1 MRSLII
7 KDQYGK
13 KTVDSNEFTI
23 TTILNIVA
31 SFPGAYNL
39 TVALPEFD
47 PARGFLV
54 VTFYNGNLPSYIP
67 LPEYRIEGSYP
78 NARVRLIR
86 KYSGQVDQPMH
97 IWAAHTK

>member
-39 TVALPEFD
+39 TVPLPEFD
-47 PARGFLV
+47 PCLLY
-54 VTFYNGNLPSYIP
+54 TSPSP
-67 LPEYRIEGSYP
+67 RDS
-78 NARVRLIR
+78 
-86 KYSGQVDQPMH
+86 
-97 IWAAHTK
+97 